1 VSTVELFAHRIQFKN
16 RTSIKMKRV
25 RLYRAGAAG
34 WRGRRGM
41 DFRANLAMSA
51 LLFCQNEGLGTFLS
65 APGRSSR
72 SIVYPGRAVGSGL
85 LVHFP
90 PGDIPSGL
98 SPISH
103 LK

>member
-1 VSTVELFAHRIQFKN
+1 VSTVELSVHRIQFKN

-41 DFRANLAMSA
+41 DFRANLAMRA
-51 LLFCQNEGLGTFLS
+51 LPFCQNEGLGTFLS

-72 SIVYPGRAVGSGL
+72 SSTRDDLWVAACWSIFHLATFLRAYLQSA
-85 LVHFP
+85 
-90 PGDIPSGL
+90 I
-98 SPISH
+98 
-103 LK
+103 